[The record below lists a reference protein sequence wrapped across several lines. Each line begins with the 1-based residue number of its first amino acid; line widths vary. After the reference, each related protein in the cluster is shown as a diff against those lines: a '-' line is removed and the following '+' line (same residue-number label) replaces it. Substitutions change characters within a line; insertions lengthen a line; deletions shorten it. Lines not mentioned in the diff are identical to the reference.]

1 MGKTDKRRPE
11 AVSGSYEDNY
21 NRIFGEGAFYRD
33 DAPTQHANIDALDAL
48 DAAELNVGTSEEA
61 APGTPVTPPA
71 LEGGEA
77 EPADLTD

>member
-1 MGKTDKRRPE
+1 MGKTDKRRP
-11 AVSGSYEDNY
+11 AAQKGAYEDNY
-21 NRIFGEGAFYRD
+21 DKIFGEGTFWRD
-33 DAPTQHANIDALDAL
+33 DAPTQQANIDALDAL

-77 EPADLTD
+77 EPADLAG